1 MTPELRKRRVE
12 AFIGLMNGKDPD
24 ALRGLITDD
33 FNYELVWRMPG
44 NEPICGKEAFLTA
57 ARAFFDRMFPTG
69 LRFRFPRATADG
81 EEVAVQAESETV
93 AFNGM
98 RSGTTTISGSQ
109 ASRSRKAADTATRT
123 TRARRSW
130 SSSRSFQDDDQTE

>member
-1 MTPELRKRRVE
+1 MTPELRQRRVE
-12 AFIGLMNGKDPD
+12 AFIGLMNCKDPD
-24 ALRGLITDD
+24 ALRALMTDD
-33 FNYELVWRMPG
+33 FKYELVRMAG
-44 NEPICGKEAFLTA
+44 DEPICGKEAFLTA

-93 AFNGM
+93 ALNGM

>member
-57 ARAFFDRMFPTG
+57 ARTFFDRMFPAG
-69 LRFRFPRATADG
+69 LRFRFLTVIADG

-93 AFNGM
+93 AFNG
-98 RSGTTTISGSQ
+98 RPYANRYHYYFRFAGEKIAQGREYCDSNY
-109 ASRSRKAADTATRT
+109 
-123 TRARRSW
+123 ARE
-130 SSSRSFQDDDQTE
+130 TLLE